1 MIDLRGTEVIP
12 KIKKAYKEGYPVDY
26 ITEELFKKQSGEDKY
41 TKRECGRVVWSV
53 ILEMWHD
60 EFMGEDII

>member
-1 MIDLRGTEVIP
+1 MIDLRGMEVVP
-12 KIKKAYKEGYPVDY
+12 KIKKAYKEGYPVDC
-26 ITEELFKKQSGEDKY
+26 ITEELFKQQSGEDKY